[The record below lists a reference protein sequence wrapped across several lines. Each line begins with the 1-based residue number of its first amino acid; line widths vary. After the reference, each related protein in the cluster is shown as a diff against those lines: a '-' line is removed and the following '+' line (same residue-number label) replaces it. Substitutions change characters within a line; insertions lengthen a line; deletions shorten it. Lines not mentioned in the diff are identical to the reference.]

1 MFDFRLSFSSYKKA
15 NSYHPPRTD
24 EGSDRKEH
32 ALSKVTRRW
41 MERAALEPRP
51 TSSMP
56 VTVPS
61 ASLPISWVRAREQE
75 SVLLL
80 FTLALHKMLCS
91 GIFSLPFF
99 FVFKIWTTD
108 LPNCQGCSLAP
119 ASLCVHQKV
128 PLEHPVFH
136 WNTFSQL
143 VEERGLCPAWTL
155 TQTLLKPAVFSVQPK
170 TPNSAGGRFSLFNKL
185 HLPTS
190 GRKQKSLEVS
200 WVYKGKEQ
208 TVHLK
213 FPRR

>member
-1 MFDFRLSFSSYKKA
+1 
-15 NSYHPPRTD
+15 
-24 EGSDRKEH
+24 
-32 ALSKVTRRW
+32 

-91 GIFSLPFF
+91 GIFSLPFL

-119 ASLCVHQKV
+119 APLCVHQKGGF
-128 PLEHPVFH
+128 PLEHFFPV
-136 WNTFSQL
+136 
-143 VEERGLCPAWTL
+143 
-155 TQTLLKPAVFSVQPK
+155 
-170 TPNSAGGRFSLFNKL
+170 GGRERSLSSLDSNSNPAKTCCILCSAQNTKLCWWKIFSFQQTASS
-185 HLPTS
+185 HL
-190 GRKQKSLEVS
+190 RKETKI
-200 WVYKGKEQ
+200 
-208 TVHLK
+208 
-213 FPRR
+213 P

>member
-155 TQTLLKPAVFSVQPK
+155 NSNPAKTCCILCSAQNTKLCWWKIFSFQQTASSHLRKETKIPWSFL
-170 TPNSAGGRFSLFNKL
+170 SLQ
-185 HLPTS
+185 
-190 GRKQKSLEVS
+190 R
-200 WVYKGKEQ
+200 
-208 TVHLK
+208 
-213 FPRR
+213 